1 MSEQKVQEAVDA
13 RHDEIVEFTQRILKI
28 PSENPPG
35 TERAVAEAIRD
46 VAEQYDL
53 GRVEM
58 PARDKDR
65 PSVVI
70 TLEGSGA
77 GKTLL
82 YNGHTDVVL
91 VSDDERPQWKADPYA
106 AEIIDGEL
114 YGRGAADMKGPVAS
128 MLYGAIALKEA
139 GSPFNGELVLAFTAD
154 EEDGGYYGA
163 QYVCE
168 QGLAT
173 ADAALI
179 GEPSGMDSGF
189 DYLAIASR
197 GATCFKLVVRGTQ
210 MHSSQSDIRGAVNA
224 GLKLAKVLYRMEQEL
239 VIHHEP
245 HPLYPQ
251 GPTINLGTTLEGGVN
266 YCIIPGYAEAT
277 NDVRVHPGM
286 TKESVMGDLN
296 DFLDKLRKEDDKL
309 DVELVPDA
317 STGWINPAEVSS
329 SHPLVQ
335 TILDSTES
343 VLGFRPETGGFT
355 GGTDAQHFEQ
365 IAGTPTV
372 SAFGPGLLKLAHGP
386 NERVPVK
393 DLVAGAKIYAVTAM
407 RYLA

>member
-1 MSEQKVQEAVDA
+1 MSEENVLEAVDS
-13 RHDEIVEFTQRILKI
+13 RREELVDFTQRILKI

-35 TERAVAEAIRD
+35 TEKAVAEAIRD

-53 GRVEM
+53 GKVEM
-58 PARDKDR
+58 PARDEDR

-70 TLEGSGA
+70 TMEGSGA
-77 GKTLL
+77 GKRLL

-91 VSDDERPQWKADPYA
+91 VSEDERPQWKADPYA
-106 AEIIDGEL
+106 AEIIDGEI

-128 MLYGAIALKEA
+128 MLYGAVALKEA
-139 GSPFNGELVLAFTAD
+139 GLPFNGELVMAFTAD

-189 DYLAIASR
+189 DYLATASR

-224 GLKLAKVLYRMEQEL
+224 GLKLAKVLHRMDEEL

-277 NDVRVHPGM
+277 NDIRVHPGV
-286 TKESVMGDLN
+286 TKDSVMSDLN
-296 DFLDKLRKEDDKL
+296 NFLDKLRREDPKL
-309 DVELVPDA
+309 DVELVPDGN
-317 STGWINPAEVSS
+317 TGWIEPAEVSS
-329 SHPLVQ
+329 NHPLVQ
-335 TILDSTES
+335 TLLDATES
-343 VLGFRPETGGFT
+343 VLGFRPATGGFT

-386 NERVPVK
+386 NERVPVE
-393 DLVAGAKIYAVTAM
+393 DLVSGAKIYALSAM
-407 RYLA
+407 RYLG